1 MGNLPG
7 DVDEAILRQSF
18 SSFGEL
24 ENATIVRDPQTGR
37 SRGFGYVT
45 FRSAEDANAAIDLM
59 HGSEMGGRQI
69 KVNLSA
75 PRTPRPGR
83 DRSW

>member
-1 MGNLPG
+1 MGNLPN
-7 DVDEAILRQSF
+7 DVDEALLRQSF

-45 FRSAEDANAAIDLM
+45 FRNAEDANAAIDLM
-59 HGSEMGGRQI
+59 DGSEMGGRQI
-69 KVNLSA
+69 KVNLSG